1 MSTEIAESIQQKL
14 DNIASEFAIEGGGD
28 LSLKLSETVD
38 NFLIELGRH
47 FFDKVAV
54 FAVGG
59 YGRRELSRY
68 SDTDLFILYNESDS
82 EHIEDWLKKFLH
94 PLWDSRLDAKY
105 SAHTLDEIYPKMD
118 DDSDFASALI
128 DARALASNSVLVNK
142 FYSHLNK
149 YFEKGNEEFLH
160 TKMKE
165 DQLRRRKYGNTYKLL
180 EPNIKESAGGQRDLH
195 TIQWLLVAK
204 GLRKPG
210 VTAEQTLS
218 TYDLLHWMLNEN
230 LVTVREYAAIKDA
243 YGFILK
249 IRHGIHQIGG
259 VNKSKSDHLDINMRH
274 KLAEEFGYL
283 TEGNPDEQAFMQAY
297 YRAAREIDYAHNFFI
312 SERINNK
319 NKKWWHINRSR
330 KLGEFPGLLR
340 DTGVIYWDKDTQ
352 IPKNP
357 VLLVEIFQYAQKHQL
372 QLSRSAR
379 DQIEHVVHSLSEDD
393 FQTTTIGEKL
403 GEILVT
409 QDAAE
414 ILRALQ
420 YTEIL
425 VRIIPEIEKI
435 HRLHIKSMYHHYTVD
450 EHTFRTIEILQSV
463 VFDES
468 DERHHMF
475 REVYF
480 GLEDPLPIYLGLLL
494 HDIGKAEDREAHHE
508 IGAGMVHEILKR
520 LGLERYAED
529 VAFLILNHLIMEQ
542 NAFRRDVNRIETVSG
557 FANMVK
563 DEQLLKMMY
572 LLTYADISAVKP
584 DLWTDWKSTLLL
596 QLYMKTERYLKGESI
611 QPESTPIEAMD
622 EVLQAE
628 YQEHIDDMGPR
639 YASLF
644 SDKAI
649 GEHLQ
654 IIQQL
659 RSGQNNG
666 SGKEVYIQI
675 GKRLGFTEITVITPD
690 RQKLLSTICGVLTYY
705 GFNIMDAAIF
715 TRAEGIALDEFTVV
729 SVLPDELNTDR
740 LSTEMEKT
748 LSKIFHDEKDIK
760 KLVAEAEQ
768 RFKLHRKPL
777 GKVAP
782 KIIWSEENNRI
793 VVEITGR
800 DRLGILF
807 NLTRIFSETGFNIH
821 SAKIH
826 TENQTITDVFYLSIP
841 GRETIS
847 DDRKHEMKQQLEER
861 LLEFLQ

>member
-1 MSTEIAESIQQKL
+1 
-14 DNIASEFAIEGGGD
+14 
-28 LSLKLSETVD
+28 
-38 NFLIELGRH
+38 
-47 FFDKVAV
+47 
-54 FAVGG
+54 
-59 YGRRELSRY
+59 
-68 SDTDLFILYNESDS
+68 
-82 EHIEDWLKKFLH
+82 
-94 PLWDSRLDAKY
+94 
-105 SAHTLDEIYPKMD
+105 DEIYPKMD

-128 DARALASNSVLVNK
+128 DARALPSNPRLIKK

-149 YFEKGNEEFLH
+149 YFDKGNEEFLRI
-160 TKMKE
+160 KMKE
-165 DQLRRRKYGNTYKLL
+165 DQSRRLKYGNTYKLL

-204 GLRKPG
+204 GLREPG
-210 VTAEQTLS
+210 VTPEQTLA

-249 IRHGIHQIGG
+249 IRHGIHELGG

-274 KLAEEFGYL
+274 KLAEAFGYL

-312 SERINNK
+312 SERVNNK
-319 NKKWWHINRSR
+319 NKKWWHINRAR
-330 KLGEFPGLLR
+330 KLGEFPGLIR

-379 DQIEHVVHSLSEDD
+379 DQIEHAVHSLSAND
-393 FQTTTIGEKL
+393 FQTVTIGEKL

-450 EHTFRTIEILQSV
+450 EHTFRTIEIMQSV
-463 VFDES
+463 IFDES
-468 DERHHMF
+468 DEEHQLF
-475 REVYF
+475 RDVYF
-480 GLEDPLPIYLGLLL
+480 ALEDPLPIYLGLLL

-508 IGAGMVHEILKR
+508 IGAGMVYDILKR
-520 LGLERYAED
+520 LGLERYAAD
-529 VAFLILNHLIMEQ
+529 VAFLIQNHLIMEQ

-557 FANMVK
+557 FAEMVK
-563 DEQLLKMMY
+563 NERLLKMMY

-584 DLWTDWKSTLLL
+584 DLWTDWKSTLLM
-596 QLYMKTERYLKGESI
+596 QLYLKTERYLRGESI
-611 QPESTPIEAMD
+611 QPESKPIEAMD
-622 EVLQAE
+622 EAVQAE
-628 YQEHIDDMGPR
+628 YHEHIDDMGPR

-644 SDKAI
+644 SDKSI

-659 RSGQNNG
+659 RNTRNNG
-666 SGKEVYIQI
+666 GDKEVHFMI

-690 RQKLLSTICGVLTYY
+690 REKLLSTICGVLTSY

-715 TRAEGIALDEFTVV
+715 TREEGIALDEFTVV
-729 SVLPDELNTDR
+729 SVLPDEIKDEK
-740 LSTEMEKT
+740 LSSEMEKT
-748 LSKIFHDEKDIK
+748 LVQIFHDEQDVN

-768 RFKLHRKPL
+768 RFRLHRKPL

-782 KIIWSEENNRI
+782 KIIWSEENDRI

-826 TENQTITDVFYLSIP
+826 TENQTITDVFYLSIADQK
-841 GRETIS
+841 TIS
-847 DDRKHEMKQQLEER
+847 DDRKNEMKRVLEER